1 MDYDIPGT
9 TQRESRLRGADQG
22 RTCADTSSGLDK
34 PDIGGRD
41 EKRPT
46 CVRSLLIGMKEL
58 CRDNGLSEAFTV
70 YLVGQLALDLC
81 DSDPPNMNSVI

>member
-1 MDYDIPGT
+1 MLDYDIPGT
-9 TQRESRLRGADQG
+9 TQSRLRGADQG

-41 EKRPT
+41 EKGLT

-58 CRDNGLSEAFTV
+58 CRNNGLSEAFTV

-81 DSDPPNMNSVI
+81 DSDPPNINSVI